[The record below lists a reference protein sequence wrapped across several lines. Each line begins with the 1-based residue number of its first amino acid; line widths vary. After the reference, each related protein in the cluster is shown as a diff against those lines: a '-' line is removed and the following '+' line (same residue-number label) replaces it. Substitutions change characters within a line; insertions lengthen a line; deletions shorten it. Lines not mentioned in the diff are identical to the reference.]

1 MKRIVFA
8 TNNQHKLQEIRDILG
23 SDYEVVSLKE
33 IGCDVDIPE
42 TGNTLEENA
51 LQKAQYVY
59 DHYHVSCFA
68 DDTGLE
74 VEALDG
80 APGVHS
86 ARYAEGTDHDSEANM
101 AKLLRELDG
110 KEKCNIELQLIDKN
124 NIIERMLYYW
134 SKMYTRQIKA
144 GDNYNKLEK
153 TIVILIAD
161 FNIKGLEAVEYH
173 STWKIIETNSVKKL
187 ILTDKFEL
195 DIIELSKIKGRENEK
210 DQLLDWL
217 VFLENPESERVTRK
231 MEENENLKEAVEKL
245 DRISEDEKMQRI
257 IELREKAIRDEHAI
271 YDKGLD
277 DGIEEGKAKGA
288 REKQIEIAKS
298 MLKENMDIE
307 IIIKITGLT
316 KQEIEKLQEM

>member
-1 MKRIVFA
+1 MEQQKQNKKIRRYPPKMDIIFQAIFGEVGSENITKDFLEKILKRKIEKISLDKNPILRRELKDDKLGILDIV
-8 TNNQHKLQEIRDILG
+8 T
-23 SDYEVVSLKE
+23 
-33 IGCDVDIPE
+33 
-42 TGNTLEENA
+42 
-51 LQKAQYVY
+51 
-59 DHYHVSCFA
+59 
-68 DDTGLE
+68 
-74 VEALDG
+74 
-80 APGVHS
+80 
-86 ARYAEGTDHDSEANM
+86 
-101 AKLLRELDG
+101 ELDG
-110 KEKCNIELQLIDKN
+110 KEKCNIEMQLIDKN

-144 GDNYNKLEK
+144 GDDYNKLEK

-161 FNIKGLEAVEYH
+161 FNIKGLEEVEYH

-217 VFLENPESERVTRK
+217 IFLENPESERVARK

-271 YDKGLD
+271 YAKGVD

-288 REKQIEIAKS
+288 REKQIEIAKKL
-298 MLKENMDIE
+298 LKAKVGMEVIIE
-307 IIIKITGLT
+307 TTGLT
-316 KQEIEKLQEM
+316 KEEIEKF

>member
-1 MKRIVFA
+1 MEQQKQNKKIRRYPPKMDIIFQAIFGEVGSENITKDFLEKILKRKIEKISLDKNPILRRELKDDKLGVLDIV
-8 TNNQHKLQEIRDILG
+8 T
-23 SDYEVVSLKE
+23 
-33 IGCDVDIPE
+33 
-42 TGNTLEENA
+42 
-51 LQKAQYVY
+51 
-59 DHYHVSCFA
+59 
-68 DDTGLE
+68 
-74 VEALDG
+74 
-80 APGVHS
+80 
-86 ARYAEGTDHDSEANM
+86 
-101 AKLLRELDG
+101 ELDG
-110 KEKCNIELQLIDKN
+110 KEKCNIEMQLIDKN

-144 GDNYNKLEK
+144 GDDYKKLEK

-161 FNIKGLEAVEYH
+161 FNIKGLEEVEYH

-217 VFLENPESERVTRK
+217 VFLENPESERVIQK

-288 REKQIEIAKS
+288 REKQIEIAKKL
-298 MLKENMDIE
+298 LKSKVEIE
-307 IIIKITGLT
+307 IIIDTTGLT
-316 KQEIEKLQEM
+316 EEEIKKLM

>member
-1 MKRIVFA
+1 MDIIFQAIFGEVGSENITKDFLEKILKRKIEKISLDKNPILRRELKDDKLGVLDIV
-8 TNNQHKLQEIRDILG
+8 T
-23 SDYEVVSLKE
+23 
-33 IGCDVDIPE
+33 
-42 TGNTLEENA
+42 
-51 LQKAQYVY
+51 
-59 DHYHVSCFA
+59 
-68 DDTGLE
+68 
-74 VEALDG
+74 
-80 APGVHS
+80 
-86 ARYAEGTDHDSEANM
+86 
-101 AKLLRELDG
+101 ELDG
-110 KEKCNIELQLIDKN
+110 KEKCNIEMQLIDKN

-144 GDNYNKLEK
+144 GEDYDKLEK

-161 FNIKGLEAVEYH
+161 FNIKGLEEVEYH

-217 VFLENPESERVTRK
+217 IFLENPESERVTRK

-271 YDKGLD
+271 YAKGVD
-277 DGIEEGKAKGA
+277 DGVEKGA
-288 REKQIEIAKS
+288 REEKIKIAKKL
-298 MLKENMDIE
+298 LKAKVGMEVIIE
-307 IIIKITGLT
+307 TTGLT
-316 KQEIEKLQEM
+316 KEEIEKLQEM

>member
-1 MKRIVFA
+1 MEQQKQNQKIRRYPPKMDIIFQAIFGEVGSENITKDFLEKILKRKIEKISLDKNPILRRELKDDKLGVLDIV
-8 TNNQHKLQEIRDILG
+8 T
-23 SDYEVVSLKE
+23 
-33 IGCDVDIPE
+33 
-42 TGNTLEENA
+42 
-51 LQKAQYVY
+51 
-59 DHYHVSCFA
+59 
-68 DDTGLE
+68 
-74 VEALDG
+74 
-80 APGVHS
+80 
-86 ARYAEGTDHDSEANM
+86 
-101 AKLLRELDG
+101 ELDG
-110 KEKCNIELQLIDKN
+110 KEKCNIEMQLIDKN

-144 GDNYNKLEK
+144 GDDYKKLEK

-161 FNIKGLEAVEYH
+161 FNIKGLEEVEYH

-217 VFLENPESERVTRK
+217 IFLENPESERVTRK

-277 DGIEEGKAKGA
+277 DGIEKGIQKGFEEGKNKGA
-288 REKQIEIAKS
+288 KEKEIQIAKNMLREKASIEF
-298 MLKENMDIE
+298 
-307 IIIKITGLT
+307 IIKVTGLT
-316 KQEIEKLQEM
+316 KEEIEKLKEM

>member
-1 MKRIVFA
+1 MEQQKQNKKIKRYSPKMDIIFQAIFGEVGSENITKDFLEKILKRKIEKISLDKNPILRRELKDDKLGVLDIV
-8 TNNQHKLQEIRDILG
+8 T
-23 SDYEVVSLKE
+23 
-33 IGCDVDIPE
+33 
-42 TGNTLEENA
+42 
-51 LQKAQYVY
+51 
-59 DHYHVSCFA
+59 
-68 DDTGLE
+68 
-74 VEALDG
+74 
-80 APGVHS
+80 
-86 ARYAEGTDHDSEANM
+86 
-101 AKLLRELDG
+101 ELDG
-110 KEKCNIELQLIDKN
+110 KEKCNIEMQLIDKN

-144 GDNYNKLEK
+144 GDDYNKLEK

-161 FNIKGLEAVEYH
+161 FNIKGLEEVEYH

-217 VFLENPESERVTRK
+217 IFLENPESERVARK

-271 YDKGLD
+271 YAKGVD
-277 DGIEEGKAKGA
+277 DGLEKGA
-288 REKQIEIAKS
+288 REKQIEIAKKL
-298 MLKENMDIE
+298 LKAKVEMEVIIE
-307 IIIKITGLT
+307 TTGLT
-316 KQEIEKLQEM
+316 KEEIEKLVKTE

>member
-1 MKRIVFA
+1 MEQQKQNKKIKRYPPKMDIIFQAIFGEVGSENITKDFLEKILKRKIEKISLDK
-8 TNNQHKLQEIRDILG
+8 NPILRRELKDDKLGVLDI
-23 SDYEVVSLKE
+23 
-33 IGCDVDIPE
+33 I
-42 TGNTLEENA
+42 T
-51 LQKAQYVY
+51 
-59 DHYHVSCFA
+59 
-68 DDTGLE
+68 
-74 VEALDG
+74 
-80 APGVHS
+80 
-86 ARYAEGTDHDSEANM
+86 
-101 AKLLRELDG
+101 ELDG
-110 KEKCNIELQLIDKN
+110 KEKCNIEMQLIDKN

-144 GDNYNKLEK
+144 GDDYNKLEK

-161 FNIKGLEAVEYH
+161 FNIKGLEEVEYH

-217 VFLENPESERVTRK
+217 IFLENPESERVTRK

-271 YDKGLD
+271 YAKGVD
-277 DGIEEGKAKGA
+277 DGIEKGIM
-288 REKQIEIAKS
+288 KIAKS
-298 MLKENMDIE
+298 MLKKGMNVSDIIE
-307 IIIKITGLT
+307 ITGLT
-316 KQEIEKLQEM
+316 KEEIEKLI

>member
-1 MKRIVFA
+1 MEQQKQNQKIRRYPPKMDIIFQAIFGEVGSENITKDFLEKILKRKIEKISLDKNPILRRELKDDKLGVLDIV
-8 TNNQHKLQEIRDILG
+8 T
-23 SDYEVVSLKE
+23 
-33 IGCDVDIPE
+33 
-42 TGNTLEENA
+42 
-51 LQKAQYVY
+51 
-59 DHYHVSCFA
+59 
-68 DDTGLE
+68 
-74 VEALDG
+74 
-80 APGVHS
+80 
-86 ARYAEGTDHDSEANM
+86 
-101 AKLLRELDG
+101 ELDG
-110 KEKCNIELQLIDKN
+110 KEKCNIEMQLIDKN

-144 GDNYNKLEK
+144 GEDYDKLEK

-161 FNIKGLEAVEYH
+161 FNIKGLEEVEYH

-217 VFLENPESERVTRK
+217 IFLENPESERVARK

-271 YDKGLD
+271 YDKGVD
-277 DGIEEGKAKGA
+277 DGIEKGIQKGKEKGA

-316 KQEIEKLQEM
+316 KEEIEKLKEM

>member
-1 MKRIVFA
+1 MEQQNKKIKRYPPKMDIIF
-8 TNNQHKLQEIRDILG
+8 QEIFGEVGSENITKDFLEKILKRKIEKISLDKNPILRRELKDDKLGVLDI
-23 SDYEVVSLKE
+23 V
-33 IGCDVDIPE
+33 
-42 TGNTLEENA
+42 T
-51 LQKAQYVY
+51 
-59 DHYHVSCFA
+59 
-68 DDTGLE
+68 
-74 VEALDG
+74 
-80 APGVHS
+80 
-86 ARYAEGTDHDSEANM
+86 
-101 AKLLRELDG
+101 ELDG
-110 KEKCNIELQLIDKN
+110 KEKCNIEMQLIDKN

-144 GDNYNKLEK
+144 GDDYNKLEK

-161 FNIKGLEAVEYH
+161 FNIKGLEEVEYH

-271 YDKGLD
+271 YAKGVD
-277 DGIEEGKAKGA
+277 DGLEKGA
-288 REKQIEIAKS
+288 REKQIEIAKKL
-298 MLKENMDIE
+298 LKAKVEIE
-307 IIIKITGLT
+307 VIIETTGLT
-316 KQEIEKLQEM
+316 KEEIEKLVKNE

>member
-1 MKRIVFA
+1 MEQQKQNQKIRRYPPKMDIIFQAIFGEVGSENITKDFLEKILKRKIEKISLDKNPILRRELKDDKLGVLDIV
-8 TNNQHKLQEIRDILG
+8 T
-23 SDYEVVSLKE
+23 
-33 IGCDVDIPE
+33 
-42 TGNTLEENA
+42 
-51 LQKAQYVY
+51 
-59 DHYHVSCFA
+59 
-68 DDTGLE
+68 
-74 VEALDG
+74 
-80 APGVHS
+80 
-86 ARYAEGTDHDSEANM
+86 
-101 AKLLRELDG
+101 ELDG
-110 KEKCNIELQLIDKN
+110 KEKCNIEMQLIDKN

-134 SKMYTRQIKA
+134 SKMYTRQIKT
-144 GDNYNKLEK
+144 GDDYKKLEK

-161 FNIKGLEAVEYH
+161 FNIKGLEEVEYH

-195 DIIELSKIKGRENEK
+195 DIIELLKIKGRENEK

-277 DGIEEGKAKGA
+277 DGIEKGA
-288 REKQIEIAKS
+288 KEEKIKIVKS

-316 KQEIEKLQEM
+316 KEEIEKLKEM

>member
-1 MKRIVFA
+1 MEQQKQNQKIRRYPPKMDIIFQAIFGEVGSENITKDFLEKILKRKIEKISLDK
-8 TNNQHKLQEIRDILG
+8 NPILRRELKDDKLGVLDI
-23 SDYEVVSLKE
+23 
-33 IGCDVDIPE
+33 I
-42 TGNTLEENA
+42 T
-51 LQKAQYVY
+51 
-59 DHYHVSCFA
+59 
-68 DDTGLE
+68 
-74 VEALDG
+74 
-80 APGVHS
+80 
-86 ARYAEGTDHDSEANM
+86 
-101 AKLLRELDG
+101 ELDG
-110 KEKCNIELQLIDKN
+110 KEKCNIEMQLIDKN

-144 GDNYNKLEK
+144 GDDYNKLEK

-161 FNIKGLEAVEYH
+161 FNIKGLEEVEYH

-217 VFLENPESERVTRK
+217 IFLENPESERVARK

-271 YDKGLD
+271 YAKGVD
-277 DGIEEGKAKGA
+277 DGIEKGIM
-288 REKQIEIAKS
+288 KIAKS
-298 MLKENMDIE
+298 MLKKGMNVSDIIE
-307 IIIKITGLT
+307 ITGLT
-316 KQEIEKLQEM
+316 KEEIEKLI

>member
-1 MKRIVFA
+1 MEQQKQNQKIRRYPPKIDIIFQAIFGEVGSENITKDFLEKILKRKIEKISLDKNPILRRELKDDKLGVLDIV
-8 TNNQHKLQEIRDILG
+8 T
-23 SDYEVVSLKE
+23 
-33 IGCDVDIPE
+33 
-42 TGNTLEENA
+42 
-51 LQKAQYVY
+51 
-59 DHYHVSCFA
+59 
-68 DDTGLE
+68 
-74 VEALDG
+74 
-80 APGVHS
+80 
-86 ARYAEGTDHDSEANM
+86 
-101 AKLLRELDG
+101 ELDG
-110 KEKCNIELQLIDKN
+110 KEKCNIEMQLIDKN

-134 SKMYTRQIKA
+134 SKMYTKQIKA
-144 GDNYNKLEK
+144 GDDYKKLEK

-161 FNIKGLEAVEYH
+161 FNIKGLEEVEYH

-195 DIIELSKIKGRENEK
+195 DIIELLKIKGRENEK

-217 VFLENPESERVTRK
+217 IFLENPESERVARK

-277 DGIEEGKAKGA
+277 DGIEKGA
-288 REKQIEIAKS
+288 KEEKIKIVKS

-316 KQEIEKLQEM
+316 KEEIEKLKEM